1 MSVVVIL
8 LPIAAVFSVLVIL
21 IIISSALISLVIVVV
36 VIPWS
41 VGLSVSWFSASV
53 VLLFHG
59 HFHHALELLEHL
71 LHHAL
76 NQLHRLLRHHVWL
89 VHVLLIHKVL
99 STLPRSPHHH
109 LLLLFFVSQK
119 SYEAFSLFFG
129 LEHVDVDVIGVLD
142 NFLEWFMGAAVGDGI
157 CG

>member
-1 MSVVVIL
+1 MSVVIL
-8 LPIAAVFSVLVIL
+8 LPIAAVFSILVIL
-21 IIISSALISLVIVVV
+21 IIISAALISLVIIVV

-41 VGLSVSWFSASV
+41 VGLSVSLFSAPV
-53 VLLFHG
+53 VLLFHC

-76 NQLHRLLRHHVWL
+76 HHHHVWL

-99 STLPRSPHHH
+99 SALPRSPHHH
-109 LLLLFFVSQK
+109 LLLLFFVSEK
-119 SYEAFSLFFG
+119 SNEAFSLFFG
-129 LEHVDVDVIGVLD
+129 LEHVDVDVIGVLY

-157 CG
+157 CS